1 MEKTVLNS
9 VFAAGEM
16 AQLFRVLVTLP
27 ENLGLLPSTHL
38 VANDSLNPVPKG
50 LKWPAC
56 TWYTN
61 IYAENMLRHIEM
73 NK

>member
-16 AQLFRVLVTLP
+16 AQLFRVLVALP
-27 ENLGLLPSTHL
+27 ENLGSLPSTHL
-38 VANDSLNPVPKG
+38 VANDSLNPVPEG

-56 TWYTN
+56 TWYTKICREHAQTHRN
-61 IYAENMLRHIEM
+61 E
-73 NK
+73 